1 MVEWLSSTFIFIVS
15 SLGVVLVLACLILI
29 ASIGAIITEV
39 FANVLL
45 LIGLVEVK
53 EYIRIC
59 KSNAIT

>member
-1 MVEWLSSTFIFIVS
+1 
-15 SLGVVLVLACLILI
+15 VLACLILI